1 MRKSELIQ
9 VKLTQAEQAIER
21 AIRLVNEVSLMD
33 ETGDGN
39 SVGDFMTV
47 ANAAIEEINEIGYE
61 ICMPLQME
69 EDARDEEIARLEQ
82 RLADLKSQA

>member
-21 AIRLVNEVSLMD
+21 AIRLVNEVSKMD
-33 ETGDGN
+33 EDGDGT

-47 ANAAIEEINEIGYE
+47 ANAALEEIGEIGYE
-61 ICMPLQME
+61 ICMPMQM
-69 EDARDEEIARLEQ
+69 I
-82 RLADLKSQA
+82 S